1 MLMDNRGS
9 ANNSTQGANS
19 RWYLTLTLAMP
30 NSESLLQVPGFL
42 LDSGSDANII
52 SLALINKLIPNWK
65 NYDDYGNVSEVIL
78 KDFSGSR
85 VLIEAIKLVPMTLGA
100 GNAASFGLDHKILPI
115 VITRQNLG
123 QIVGRELLLEYPGTV
138 ISIGKEPFLRLPS
151 GEEVSL
157 SNNEVLMWNNE
168 SFTVDAQS
176 NHLIT
181 VESLNTIL
189 LPGKC
194 DTKHKQQVIIGN
206 SNHDPLNSYVN
217 VDQIIAIPTH
227 SDFNPKCLRVV
238 IHNLTRKNIHVPKNV
253 FFVKGEICQNDYD
266 VFNHENFDD
275 DGTAR
280 QILESGKII
289 LVDEIKLC
297 QFLINILRTRMI
309 SKFLNIL

>member
-1 MLMDNRGS
+1 MLMDNRG
-9 ANNSTQGANS
+9 ATNNSAQLANS
-19 RWYLTLTLAMP
+19 RWYLTLTLTLP
-30 NSESLLQVPGFL
+30 NGESLLQIPGFL

-52 SLALINKLIPNWK
+52 SLDVINKLIPNW
-65 NYDDYGNVSEVIL
+65 NEYDDYDNVSEVIL
-78 KDFSGSR
+78 KDYSGSR

-123 QIVGRELLLEYPGTV
+123 QIVGRELLLEYPGTT
-138 ISIGKEPFLRLPS
+138 IHIDKESFLRLPS

-194 DTKHKQQVIIGN
+194 DTIHKQVII
-206 SNHDPLNSYVN
+206 
-217 VDQIIAIPTH
+217 
-227 SDFNPKCLRVV
+227 
-238 IHNLTRKNIHVPKNV
+238 
-253 FFVKGEICQNDYD
+253 
-266 VFNHENFDD
+266 
-275 DGTAR
+275 
-280 QILESGKII
+280 
-289 LVDEIKLC
+289 
-297 QFLINILRTRMI
+297 
-309 SKFLNIL
+309 